1 MKGSQVSVSL
11 IFMQSTEC
19 QMKLTPGQIG
29 ELERKEEEKGYFL
42 VHRRLSDC
50 DLLCNSIS
58 EGGMRAVIDD

>member
-11 IFMQSTEC
+11 IFIQSTEC

-29 ELERKEEEKGYFL
+29 ELKRKEEEKGYFL
-42 VHRRLSDC
+42 EHTGLSDH
-50 DLLCNSIS
+50 DLLCNSMS